1 MAKAYLIDFSNQFH
15 HGIQRTSM
23 TERAV
28 INARLLVD
36 VPSFDDPWK
45 VLVRDAYGRIGLTIF
60 QQDIV
65 ERLMRFDKVVLLN
78 QRIFI
83 SRNHHIFDILYF
95 AENTREITI
104 YSLNGQLV
112 RRTTQESLSD
122 VWLHLPKGVYI
133 VNGNIRIK

>member
-1 MAKAYLIDFSNQFH
+1 MDVPDGTKTVYQMTAGWDVFSN
-15 HGIQRTSM
+15 
-23 TERAV
+23 
-28 INARLLVD
+28 
-36 VPSFDDPWK
+36 
-45 VLVRDAYGRIGLTIF
+45 
-60 QQDIV
+60 
-65 ERLMRFDKVVLLN
+65 
-78 QRIFI
+78 I
-83 SRNHHIFDILYF
+83 SEVSNVGMDDILYF